1 MTTQICNNQQFQKV
15 SLECSANS
23 EEKQLEMNG
32 ISQEM
37 TMPQLRSEQTSLSS
51 SSKTNIDSEQRSVDA
66 NDEDLDFILTGKK
79 KIEERQSIE
88 EEDASESQ
96 SYLDALK
103 NQSFSVW
110 DLLSGDPL
118 RGVDPSQ
125 VLRKPK
131 PKKPNPRPQI
141 AFNDLNNSDDATYEN
156 KPKST
161 IEIGI
166 AFDF

>member
-1 MTTQICNNQQFQKV
+1 MH
-15 SLECSANS
+15 
-23 EEKQLEMNG
+23 G

-51 SSKTNIDSEQRSVDA
+51 SSKTNTNSEQRSVDA
-66 NDEDLDFILTGKK
+66 NDEDPDFILTGRK
-79 KIEERQSIE
+79 KIEERHSV
-88 EEDASESQ
+88 EEDASESL

-103 NQSFSVW
+103 NQSSSVW

-118 RGVDPSQ
+118 GEVDPSQ
-125 VLRKPK
+125 VLFKSK
-131 PKKPNPRPQI
+131 PKKPNPRPWI
-141 AFNDLNNSDDATYEN
+141 AFNDLNNSDDAPYEN
-156 KPKST
+156 KPKPT

>member
-1 MTTQICNNQQFQKV
+1 MH
-15 SLECSANS
+15 
-23 EEKQLEMNG
+23 G

-37 TMPQLRSEQTSLSS
+37 TMPQLRSEQTSLNS
-51 SSKTNIDSEQRSVDA
+51 SSKTNTNSEQRSVDA
-66 NDEDLDFILTGKK
+66 NDEDPNFILTGRK
-79 KIEERQSIE
+79 KIEERHSV
-88 EEDASESQ
+88 EEDANESL

-103 NQSFSVW
+103 NQSSSVW

-125 VLRKPK
+125 VLCKPK
-131 PKKPNPRPQI
+131 PKKTNPRPWI
-141 AFNDLNNSDDATYEN
+141 AFNDLNNSDDDPYEN

>member
-1 MTTQICNNQQFQKV
+1 
-15 SLECSANS
+15 
-23 EEKQLEMNG
+23 MNG

-51 SSKTNIDSEQRSVDA
+51 SSKTNTNSEQRSVDA
-66 NDEDLDFILTGKK
+66 NDEDPDFILTGRK
-79 KIEERQSIE
+79 KIEERHSV
-88 EEDASESQ
+88 EEDASESL

-103 NQSFSVW
+103 NQSSSVW

-118 RGVDPSQ
+118 GEVDPSQ
-125 VLRKPK
+125 VLFKSK
-131 PKKPNPRPQI
+131 PKKPNPRPWI
-141 AFNDLNNSDDATYEN
+141 AFNDLNNSDDAPYEN
-156 KPKST
+156 KPKPT

>member
-1 MTTQICNNQQFQKV
+1 
-15 SLECSANS
+15 
-23 EEKQLEMNG
+23 MNG

-51 SSKTNIDSEQRSVDA
+51 SSKTNINSEQRSVDA
-66 NDEDLDFILTGKK
+66 NDGDPDFILTGRK
-79 KIEERQSIE
+79 KIEEKHYV
-88 EEDASESQ
+88 EEDASESL

-103 NQSFSVW
+103 NQSSSVW

-118 RGVDPSQ
+118 GEVDPSQ
-125 VLRKPK
+125 VLFKSK
-131 PKKPNPRPQI
+131 PKKPNPRPWI
-141 AFNDLNNSDDATYEN
+141 AFNDLNNSDDAPYEN
-156 KPKST
+156 KPKPT

>member
-1 MTTQICNNQQFQKV
+1 
-15 SLECSANS
+15 
-23 EEKQLEMNG
+23 MNG

-51 SSKTNIDSEQRSVDA
+51 SSKTNTNSEQRSVDA
-66 NDEDLDFILTGKK
+66 NDEDPDFILTSRK
-79 KIEERQSIE
+79 KIEERHSV
-88 EEDASESQ
+88 EEDASESL

-103 NQSFSVW
+103 NQSSSVW

-118 RGVDPSQ
+118 GGVDPIQ
-125 VLRKPK
+125 VLCKPK
-131 PKKPNPRPQI
+131 SKKPNPRPWI
-141 AFNDLNNSDDATYEN
+141 AFNDLNNSDDAPYEN
-156 KPKST
+156 KPKPT